1 MTVSM
6 ANRGS
11 DAKACRPP
19 SSNRATTSGARPDK
33 RDACLSVTTVSP
45 ETARGAPLKPGWP
58 APNRNHSDVPRPT
71 MKELMRRSDIPAI
84 RDTAIWSSALILPG
98 AGGVYFWG
106 SWACVAFFLVYG
118 VLYGSA
124 SDAFA

>member
-1 MTVSM
+1 MSERDYSLTGDS
-6 ANRGS
+6 AR
-11 DAKACRPP
+11 
-19 SSNRATTSGARPDK
+19 RAI
-33 RDACLSVTTVSP
+33 
-45 ETARGAPLKPGWP
+45 ETGLASAEW
-58 APNRNHSDVPRPT
+58 NHSDVPRPT